1 MEITIHTGCQG
12 DYNKINVAWSDHNN
26 VPQRTTVEVNVQQQD
41 KPRTLE
47 IQINGLIIATVPAI
61 KLP

>member
-12 DYNKINVAWSDHNN
+12 DYNKINVDWLDHNG
-26 VPQRTTVEVNVQQQD
+26 VHRKEVLEINIQPRD

-47 IQINGLIIATVPAI
+47 LKLNGWLFAVKAAVD
-61 KLP
+61 